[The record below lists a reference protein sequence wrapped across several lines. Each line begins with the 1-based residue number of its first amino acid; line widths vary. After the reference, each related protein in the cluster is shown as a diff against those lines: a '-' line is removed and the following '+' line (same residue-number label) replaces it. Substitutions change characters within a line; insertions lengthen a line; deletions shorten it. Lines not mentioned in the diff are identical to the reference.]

1 MTQSNTQ
8 NNTQQP
14 DLSVKLTEDEQV
26 ELGIRDLI
34 KLRSLPKLPANNLGV
49 TRMAA
54 FFRNGRGKSEYRAED
69 SLRGSWELAKALG
82 LDPKVYGSDDEEAF
96 LNVLNLA
103 NTDVLKANGI
113 PQAMVTA
120 VMDRHLN
127 FADVWTNV
135 RRYVPQND
143 PTTTR
148 LYVEAAEETGF
159 VMDLVGMAYSKLMLA
174 YHPEF
179 VTSAEISVG
188 CKIDS

>member
-1 MTQSNTQ
+1 MAQSTANGA
-8 NNTQQP
+8 QQ
-14 DLSVKLTEDEQV
+14 DESVILSEDEQV

-34 KLRSLPKLPANNLGV
+34 KLRSLPKLPNNNLGV

-54 FFRNGRGKSEYRAED
+54 FFRNGKGKSEYRAED

-82 LDPKVYGSDDEEAF
+82 LDPQAYGKDEEEAF
-96 LNVLNLA
+96 RNVLNLA
-103 NTDVLKANGI
+103 NTEVLKANGI
-113 PQAMVTA
+113 PQSMVTA

-148 LYVEAAEETGF
+148 LYVEAAENSGF

-174 YHPEF
+174 YHPDF

-188 CKIDS
+188 CKVDS